1 MKVKAKLFFL
11 CILFITNLGM
21 SMDFDDCILKYAK
34 EAKTKGATTLVHQS
48 CNFLNL
54 KINKKWSKCILNNVP
69 DAHTKGAV
77 TLIFQSCSKKYP
89 KSG

>member
-1 MKVKAKLFFL
+1 MKLL
-11 CILFITNLGM
+11 LTLLLLIPSLSL

-34 EAKTKGATTLVHQS
+34 QAKTKGATTLIYQS
-48 CNFLNL
+48 CNFLT
-54 KINKKWSKCILNNVP
+54 KTEINKKWSKCILKNVP
-69 DAHTKGAV
+69 EAHTKGAV